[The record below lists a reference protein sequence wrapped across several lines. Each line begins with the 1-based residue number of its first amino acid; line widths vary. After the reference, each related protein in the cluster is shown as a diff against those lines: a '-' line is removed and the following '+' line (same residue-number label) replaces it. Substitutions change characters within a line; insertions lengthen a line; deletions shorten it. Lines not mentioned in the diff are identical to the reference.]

1 MSLNSDLK
9 VYNTLTNRIEN
20 FNSIQEGKI
29 GLYTCGPTVYDF
41 AHIGNFRSYV
51 FEDLVKRYLIYLGYK
66 VLHVMNITDIDDKTI
81 KKANELGTSL
91 NEVTTEY
98 IEAFYEDIEKLNI
111 LRADVYPRATKHIDE
126 MVQMIEKL
134 EQNDYVYRKGDSVY
148 FKIDKFESY
157 GKLAN
162 INRENLV
169 TGLQVDA
176 DEYDKDHVQDFVLW
190 KGKKEGEPFWQ
201 TPYGEGRPGW
211 HLECSAMGM
220 KYLGEQFD
228 IHMGG
233 VDNIFPHHENE
244 IAQSEGATGK
254 KFVNYWIHCQHLI
267 VDNQKM
273 SKSLGNHYTL
283 RDLTERGYDCMA
295 IRYLLLSTHYR
306 KLLNF
311 TLDGLE
317 RARQSLNRI
326 NDFLFS
332 LNGINAPDGKTNEST
347 ELIEKSEQ
355 DFQNCLNDDFNISGA
370 LGVLFEF
377 IHQVNLNLPRLK
389 AQDKL
394 EIFNYIDRI
403 DSVLGVLKKE
413 ETIITDE
420 EIIKKIEMR
429 QDARQKKDYAL
440 ADAIR
445 DELKEKGITLV
456 DTPDGVRWK
465 IDK

>member
-51 FEDLVKRYLIYLGYK
+51 FEDLVKRYLMYLGYQ

-111 LRADVYPRATKHIDE
+111 VRADVYPRATEHIDV

-134 EQNDYVYRKGDSVY
+134 EQNGYAYRKGESVY

-201 TPYGEGRPGW
+201 APYGEGRPGW

-295 IRYLLLSTHYR
+295 IRYLLVSTHYR

-332 LNGINAPDGKTNEST
+332 LNGINTPDGKTNET
-347 ELIEKSEQ
+347 TGLIEKSEQ

-377 IHQVNLNLPRLK
+377 IHQINLNLPRLK

-403 DSVLGVLKKE
+403 DSVLGILKKE
-413 ETIITDE
+413 ETTITDE